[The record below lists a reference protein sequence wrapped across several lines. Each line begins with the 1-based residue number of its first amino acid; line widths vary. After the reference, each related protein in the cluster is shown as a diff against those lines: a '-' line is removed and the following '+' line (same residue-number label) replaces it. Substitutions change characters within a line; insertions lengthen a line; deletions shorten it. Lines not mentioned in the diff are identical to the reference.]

1 MLHAVAIDDEPLA
14 LEVLTNHARQLDFI
28 KLERTFTNALEGLEY
43 LHKNK
48 PDLLFLDIN
57 MPDRN
62 GLDIATQLPPN
73 LQLVFT
79 TAYAAHAVN
88 GFELNATDYLLKPI
102 SFTRFTQACNKAKQ
116 QLGNNTEK
124 EELFIKESGAWHKIV
139 ICGILYM
146 ESQGNYLKLVTQD
159 RSYLVRQT
167 LYEFE
172 QQLPAS
178 FARTHKSFV
187 VNTRNIAKVEQEQIT
202 IGSVEIPVS
211 ASYKKEFF
219 NKLGLG
225 TMTK

>member
-1 MLHAVAIDDEPLA
+1 MLHAIAIDDEPLA
-14 LEVLTNHARQLDFI
+14 LEVLTNHAVQLDFI
-28 KLERTFTNALEGLEY
+28 KLERTFTNAAEGVEY

-48 PDLLFLDIN
+48 TDLLFLDIN

-62 GLDIATQLPPN
+62 GLDIATQLPSN

-79 TAYAAHAVN
+79 TAYAAHAIN

-139 ICGILYM
+139 TTCILYV
-146 ESQGNYLKLVTQD
+146 ESQGNYLKIVTKD

-167 LYEFE
+167 SYEFE

-178 FARTHKSFV
+178 FARTHKSFM
-187 VNTRNIAKVEQEQIT
+187 VNTRNITQVRQDQVIVGTAAV
-202 IGSVEIPVS
+202 PVS
-211 ASYKKEFF
+211 ANYKKEFF
-219 NKLGLG
+219 NKLGLNS
-225 TMTK
+225 

>member
-1 MLHAVAIDDEPLA
+1 MLHAIAIDDEPLA
-14 LEVLTNHARQLDFI
+14 LEVLTNHARELDFI
-28 KLERTFTNALEGLEY
+28 KLERTFTNAAQGLEY

-48 PDLLFLDIN
+48 THLLFLDIN

-62 GLDIATQLPPN
+62 GLDIAAQLPPN

-79 TAYAAHAVN
+79 TAYAAHALN

-116 QLGNNTEK
+116 QLGNNIEK

-139 ICGILYM
+139 VTGILYV
-146 ESQGNYLKLVTQD
+146 ESQGNYLKIVTAD

-178 FARTHKSFV
+178 FARTHKSFM
-187 VNTRNIAKVEQEQIT
+187 VNTRNIAQVGQDQVIVGT
-202 IGSVEIPVS
+202 TAIPVS
-211 ASYKKEFF
+211 ANYKKEFF
-219 NKLGLG
+219 NKLGLNS
-225 TMTK
+225 